1 MRDEPS
7 CWLRPV
13 HYACRVSQVAVHDL
27 VAVDE
32 FDRASVRVGVSPFPT
47 LAMLTF
53 DALQPDIGLGAPG
66 ALKHAIRAQLR
77 RRDVRALVPFGQISE
92 APPPFTG
99 ARLACPD
106 SYMQVLCGSPD
117 SGSLG
122 VRDALER
129 LVETSPDRLLR
140 GVDECS
146 GTGTYWPTLHER
158 PSRWLAEVACA
169 LLRAWSAVEALW
181 TRSRPI
187 LEREV
192 ERAGAAIAHGAA
204 ADLAGDLHP
213 GVSIK
218 DNWWRL
224 PNDLGEQTEYRLAP
238 RFTLY
243 PMLVDRRTVVSFH
256 DGAGNVD
263 ALFYPLAGAWRAFGA
278 VPFPPPASLSALLG
292 PQRTKILRLLDTP
305 TTAGVL
311 AATLH
316 LAPGG
321 LTYHLKA
328 LEAAGLVR
336 RTPHGRHTSIE
347 RTARGTSLLALYE

>member
-1 MRDEPS
+1 MCS
-7 CWLRPV
+7 VILTV
-13 HYACRVSQVAVHDL
+13 NYACRVGHVGEHDL

-66 ALKHAIRAQLR
+66 ALKHEIRAQLR
-77 RRDVRALVPFGQISE
+77 RRDVQALVPFGQISE
-92 APPPFTG
+92 VPPPFTG
-99 ARLACPD
+99 ARLACPN
-106 SYMQVLCGSPD
+106 SYMQVLCGSPA

-129 LVETSPDRLLR
+129 LVETNPDRLLR
-140 GVDECS
+140 GIDECS
-146 GTGTYWPTLHER
+146 GTGTYWPALHER
-158 PSRWLAEVACA
+158 PSRWLRDVAYA

-181 TRSRPI
+181 IRSRPI

-192 ERAGAAIAHGAA
+192 ERVGAAIAHGAA

-218 DNWWRL
+218 DEWLRL
-224 PNDLGEQTEYRLAP
+224 PNDLGDQTEYRLAP

-256 DGAGNVD
+256 DGAGHLD

-278 VPFPPPASLSALLG
+278 VPCPPPASLSALVG
-292 PQRTKILRLLDTP
+292 PQRARILRLLDAP
-305 TTAGVL
+305 TTAGSL
-311 AATLH
+311 AATLQ

-321 LTYHLKA
+321 VTHHLKA

-336 RTPHGRHTSIE
+336 RTPQGRHASIE